1 MTPLK
6 DKIENSL
13 NESRI
18 LVLGMQVLIAFE
30 LRSPLE
36 RRFDELSPHLQ
47 RLNLAGLALLLFAF
61 GVLLHPPAYH
71 RLVERGNDSEALHRV
86 IVLAVEAALV
96 PLAAALGIDLTLAV
110 AREAGATVGA
120 IAGAALTLTALG
132 CWFGV
137 MLVHRHRS
145 HTHDQAE
152 VSRMSSDEKPG
163 PTPLG
168 ERIKQVLTEARVV
181 LPGAQALLGFQ
192 FASTFMEGYD
202 KLPAS
207 SRWTHLGS
215 LVLVALSVVL
225 LMAPPAY
232 HRIVEHGED
241 TERFNTFASRMLL
254 AAMVPLALGM
264 CGDFFVVARKTTG
277 NDPWSLGLACALFA
291 LFLTLWF
298 GVPLWE
304 RARRAHAAT
313 LDFVQ
318 PAR

>member
-1 MTPLK
+1 M
-6 DKIENSL
+6 
-13 NESRI
+13 
-18 LVLGMQVLIAFE
+18 
-30 LRSPLE
+30 
-36 RRFDELSPHLQ
+36 
-47 RLNLAGLALLLFAF
+47 
-61 GVLLHPPAYH
+61 
-71 RLVERGNDSEALHRV
+71 

-96 PLAAALGIDLTLAV
+96 PLAVALGIDLTLAV
-110 AREAGATVGA
+110 SHEAGAVLSA
-120 IAGAALTLTALG
+120 IAGAGLTLTALG
-132 CWFGV
+132 CWFGL
-137 MLVHRHRS
+137 MIVHRHRS
-145 HTHDQAE
+145 HKHEQAE
-152 VSRMSSDEKPG
+152 VPRMTSDEKRA
-163 PTPLG
+163 PTPLA

-192 FASTFMEGYD
+192 FASTFMDGYD

-207 SRWTHLGS
+207 SRWAHLGS
-215 LVLVALSVVL
+215 LILVALSVIL

-232 HRIVEHGED
+232 HRLVERGED
-241 TERFNTFASRMLL
+241 TERFNAFASRMVL

-277 NDPWSLGLACALFA
+277 SDPLSLGLAGGLFA

-298 GVPLWE
+298 GIPLFA